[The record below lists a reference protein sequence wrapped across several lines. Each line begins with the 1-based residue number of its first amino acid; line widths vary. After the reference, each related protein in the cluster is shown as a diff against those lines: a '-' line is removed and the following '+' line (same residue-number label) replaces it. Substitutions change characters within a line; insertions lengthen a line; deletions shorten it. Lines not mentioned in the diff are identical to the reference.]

1 MEDIALPLMIRTR
14 IEKES
19 NTVLYIPEVVGH
31 WNPYVEREINWHMYN
46 ESNRLAKQQFYEQ
59 DASQMEEMI
68 GTYEIKTNERHVLSV
83 TFTNYAYV
91 AGYAHGLTLM
101 SSLTF
106 DIRSGERYSLPMLFK
121 PGTNIERLLTPIVQ
135 SQVRE
140 RDVPVFDEQVIV
152 DEHQPFYI
160 ADLVLVLYYE
170 LYAIT
175 PYYYGF
181 PRFPIPIYEI
191 ESFIDESGPLGQM

>member
-68 GTYEIKTNERHVLSV
+68 GTYEIKTNERHVLRDRKSV
-83 TFTNYAYV
+83 V
-91 AGYAHGLTLM
+91 
-101 SSLTF
+101 
-106 DIRSGERYSLPMLFK
+106 
-121 PGTNIERLLTPIVQ
+121 
-135 SQVRE
+135 
-140 RDVPVFDEQVIV
+140 
-152 DEHQPFYI
+152 
-160 ADLVLVLYYE
+160 
-170 LYAIT
+170 
-175 PYYYGF
+175 
-181 PRFPIPIYEI
+181 
-191 ESFIDESGPLGQM
+191 